1 MAIAPY
7 MRRFFTPTLA
17 VLRWLRLV
25 PGSWLGSKSESGCE
39 LSVSNITSG
48 STVSDE
54 VEVPAARSPLPGTG
68 RMFDS

>member
-1 MAIAPY
+1 

-25 PGSWLGSKSESGCE
+25 PGSWSGSKSESGCE
-39 LSVSNITSG
+39 PSVSNITSG

-54 VEVPAARSPLPGTG
+54 EPAARSPLPGTG